1 MRAPALILAVCL
13 GFAVLLFPVFTPMQ
27 YIWIAMLLPMTQ
39 MASEPYRRQKWT
51 YAAFG
56 LFSVASLMCGFGGLE
71 GSAFDAMA
79 AIRTVGLLALIL
91 MLAGEQNSSPESFEL
106 PGKKE

>member
-1 MRAPALILAVCL
+1 
-13 GFAVLLFPVFTPMQ
+13 
-27 YIWIAMLLPMTQ
+27 
-39 MASEPYRRQKWT
+39 
-51 YAAFG
+51 
-56 LFSVASLMCGFGGLE
+56 MCGFGGLE

-91 MLAGEQNSSPESFEL
+91 MLAGEENSSPGSFEL